1 MKKSI
6 TRYERLAEEISSQ
19 IRAGVLQA
27 GDRVPS
33 VRAFSRSRGFSS
45 NTVLQA
51 YHFLEDRGEI
61 RARSRSGY
69 FVSAEAATRANQ
81 ATGALR
87 TRPVRARSTEDL
99 VYEVFETARLR
110 SHVHFGNAWPS
121 AQLFPMKRLARAFHA
136 SARKLSLD
144 AMPPYYP
151 RENTELR
158 RHIARRSLEWGF
170 SGNLQEVVI
179 TAGALEA
186 LNLCLRAVA
195 KPGDLVAIESATL
208 YGVRSAVERFGLRAI
223 EIPTHLRDGVSLP
236 ALVSAL
242 KKNPVRACVF
252 MPTFHHPLG
261 SLMPEEKKRELVR
274 LLASRDIPLIEND
287 VMGELYYGQS
297 RPKPAKAFDRKGL
310 VLYCSSFSKCLA
322 PGYGVGWALPGK
334 FTRTVQRA
342 KWTSNTVSGLP
353 NQEAITQFLQHG
365 GYEHHL
371 RRLRRSLAAL
381 QRLTVQAVTRSF
393 PSGTSISRPAG
404 GYLAWIQ
411 LPKKVSS
418 VAAYRVALENKITI
432 APGPIFSARAD
443 YENCFR
449 LNYGQEWSPR
459 VEEAIATLGRIV
471 ASLA

>member
-1 MKKSI
+1 
-6 TRYERLAEEISSQ
+6 
-19 IRAGVLQA
+19 
-27 GDRVPS
+27 
-33 VRAFSRSRGFSS
+33 
-45 NTVLQA
+45 
-51 YHFLEDRGEI
+51 
-61 RARSRSGY
+61 
-69 FVSAEAATRANQ
+69 
-81 ATGALR
+81 
-87 TRPVRARSTEDL
+87 
-99 VYEVFETARLR
+99 
-110 SHVHFGNAWPS
+110 
-121 AQLFPMKRLARAFHA
+121 
-136 SARKLSLD
+136 
-144 AMPPYYP
+144 
-151 RENTELR
+151 
-158 RHIARRSLEWGF
+158 
-170 SGNLQEVVI
+170 
-179 TAGALEA
+179 
-186 LNLCLRAVA
+186 
-195 KPGDLVAIESATL
+195 
-208 YGVRSAVERFGLRAI
+208 
-223 EIPTHLRDGVSLP
+223 
-236 ALVSAL
+236 
-242 KKNPVRACVF
+242 
-252 MPTFHHPLG
+252 
-261 SLMPEEKKRELVR
+261 
-274 LLASRDIPLIEND
+274 
-287 VMGELYYGQS
+287 
-297 RPKPAKAFDRKGL
+297 
-310 VLYCSSFSKCLA
+310 
-322 PGYGVGWALPGK
+322 LPGK